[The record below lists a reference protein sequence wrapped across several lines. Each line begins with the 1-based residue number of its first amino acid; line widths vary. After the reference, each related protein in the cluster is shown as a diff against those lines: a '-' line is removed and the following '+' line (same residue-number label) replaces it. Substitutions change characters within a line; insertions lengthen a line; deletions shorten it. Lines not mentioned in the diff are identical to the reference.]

1 MQHRGKKEEP
11 AAAKSLLPKLKATT
25 EATFLRAAQSND
37 AAGSLTLPPQTKE
50 AVDKATKLQEDI
62 SKLEGVEGAEE
73 VLEAKK
79 KALKLLQPKLPQSS
93 QHLKDHGDLVNA
105 LRELEEKASSK
116 EQEFKGKLRKLMD
129 DDLRI
134 IAEAKKAV
142 QQIAERAAQQTK
154 DVETSQ
160 EQRTEAIQE
169 AIREVRKEIEDLKKE
184 VDEKER
190 ILREKAGPLAT
201 ALAAGDAA
209 VTFLPVVAGNVVHSN
224 DVTPEAMKQAAL
236 VDPMLASFGGGHG
249 RAGGSVSP
257 ILADIL
263 PIKVANGSSKSG
275 TDGSNCGTTAAA
287 QQRGGPRGEGEG
299 TGDGGRRSPHGPVRH
314 GSGDR
319 PSQRQGGRCLR
330 RKEDPKEG
338 EEKDGCLEK
347 EEWRDCGRF
356 GFMGGT
362 CDSVRRGLK
371 FTQPRSKTTGS
382 HFSGDNN
389 ATCNGTRTR
398 VAPLQCTL
406 PSSRA
411 AAAVARWSRSSFTFG
426 STINS
431 FTTPTFLLKSAN
443 LYNVLPVSNHL

>member
-1 MQHRGKKEEP
+1 MKWICKPCGCYVKDDADEATKCPRCAAPRKKEEP

-50 AVDKATKLQEDI
+50 AVDKANKLQEDI

-93 QHLKDHGDLVNA
+93 QNLKDHGDLVNA

-209 VTFLPVVAGNVVHSN
+209 VTFLPVVPGNVVHSN
-224 DVTPEAMKQAAL
+224 DVTPEAMKQATL
-236 VDPMLASFGGGHG
+236 VDPMLASFGGVTVEQAEALVQFSLTYFQSKSLTVAPKAAQMEATVVPLQQLSREADQEEKEKAQAMEEDDALTDPSDTEVEAD
-249 RAGGSVSP
+249 RANAKEGDAFVVKKIP
-257 ILADIL
+257 RKEKKRMAALR
-263 PIKVANGSSKSG
+263 KKSG
-275 TDGSNCGTTAAA
+275 TSAAA
-287 QQRGGPRGEGEG
+287 
-299 TGDGGRRSPHGPVRH
+299 SA
-314 GSGDR
+314 
-319 PSQRQGGRCLR
+319 
-330 RKEDPKEG
+330 PKG
-338 EEKDGCLEK
+338 
-347 EEWRDCGRF
+347 
-356 GFMGGT
+356 
-362 CDSVRRGLK
+362 VI
-371 FTQPRSKTTGS
+371 SK
-382 HFSGDNN
+382 N
-389 ATCNGTRTR
+389 AD
-398 VAPLQCTL
+398 
-406 PSSRA
+406 
-411 AAAVARWSRSSFTFG
+411 
-426 STINS
+426 
-431 FTTPTFLLKSAN
+431 
-443 LYNVLPVSNHL
+443 